1 MFKEKDEIFHKKT
14 IRERG
19 KEPMNVIETVL
30 EAIAGLTVETTSCFV
45 FFSKINCKIV
55 SVEVI
60 FIILASVFLLIGKL
74 ESSKRAF

>member
-30 EAIAGLTVETTSCFV
+30 EAIAGLTVETTSFFV
-45 FFSKINCKIV
+45 FYEPKIPKELV
-55 SVEVI
+55 
-60 FIILASVFLLIGKL
+60 KL
-74 ESSKRAF
+74 KKKKSR

>member
-45 FFSKINCKIV
+45 FYETKIPKELV
-55 SVEVI
+55 
-60 FIILASVFLLIGKL
+60 KL
-74 ESSKRAF
+74 KKKKSR

>member
-19 KEPMNVIETVL
+19 KEPMNAIETVL

-45 FFSKINCKIV
+45 FYEPKIPKELV
-55 SVEVI
+55 
-60 FIILASVFLLIGKL
+60 KL
-74 ESSKRAF
+74 KKKKSR